1 MPTRILLTL
10 AAACLLAACADR
22 PAVSPP
28 ATVAPAATNPAATNT
43 AATGGTTTSPPPV
56 ITPMPSPASSLPAD
70 FIVST
75 NEPFWQ
81 ARVEGV
87 SLTLVGPGAA
97 RSFIVESNEASAE
110 GRRVLARDAAGT
122 LAATISNQQCQDDMS
137 GATFPYTGSLSF
149 DGAVTS
155 HGCARGLTDPLP
167 VVPQE

>member
-10 AAACLLAACADR
+10 AAACLLSACADR

-28 ATVAPAATNPAATNT
+28 ATVAPAATNPAAT
-43 AATGGTTTSPPPV
+43 GGTTASPPPV
-56 ITPMPSPASSLPAD
+56 ITPTPSPASSLPAD

-81 ARVEGV
+81 TRVEGV

-110 GRRVLARDAAGT
+110 GRRVLARDGAGI
-122 LAATISNQQCQDDMS
+122 LEATISNKQCQDDMS
-137 GATFPYTGSLSF
+137 GAMFPYTGQLSF
-149 DGAVTS
+149 DGAVS
-155 HGCARGLTDPLP
+155 SDGCARGLTDPLP